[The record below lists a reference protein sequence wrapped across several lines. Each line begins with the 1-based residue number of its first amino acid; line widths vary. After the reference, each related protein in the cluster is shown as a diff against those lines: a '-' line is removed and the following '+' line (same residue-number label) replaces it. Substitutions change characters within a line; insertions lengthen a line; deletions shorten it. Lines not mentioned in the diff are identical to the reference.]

1 MYVVSVTEALEECV
15 GVIQDNCSMP
25 SLYFQHFLNLH
36 TNGIGNSP
44 PSLFVWV
51 EISPKYGFISLCVP
65 RAHNLAL
72 THIHSAISHTPVS
85 IYRSVYLLL
94 I

>member
-15 GVIQDNCSMP
+15 GVIQDNCSMS

-51 EISPKYGFISLCVP
+51 ENRSLQNTGVSLSVCLV
-65 RAHNLAL
+65 
-72 THIHSAISHTPVS
+72 HTT
-85 IYRSVYLLL
+85 
-94 I
+94 